1 MSLRKKIL
9 YSLAILLSFIYL
21 LWRIFFTIPF
31 HDGYLVLIFAVA
43 LVISEVISNFTAYV
57 LILLKVFNKKDKI
70 KNQNITYDV
79 NEELPKIDILIVTH
93 DEDVELLSKTVN
105 AATFIDYPDKSK
117 INIVICDDG
126 NRQSVKELA
135 SKYNVQYIGLKD
147 NKTAKSGNI
156 NHALS
161 ILNAPLFV
169 IFDADMIP
177 FSSFLNETVPLF
189 MQNLKDVRNNPNNTK
204 PLGFIQT
211 PQSFYNADI
220 FQFNLYSEKI
230 VTNEQDFFS
239 RDINI
244 VNGNNDGALFTGSNA
259 LFLKEAVKEV
269 GWFPTKTL
277 TEDFELGVRIN
288 IAGYAS
294 MSTDTPQSSGI
305 TPVDISGVIKQRKRW
320 ARGVVKSCKNLHI
333 FLNPKIKMINRL
345 ILCNVFFYWWSFLR
359 RAIFI
364 AAPILFAL
372 FDFKVINANFFLL
385 MLIWAPGYF
394 LLHFILGDSSSEIR
408 DERMGEIQE
417 TFFAPYLIMP
427 VILETLGISAKKFK
441 VTDKAIKTSLKDKL
455 YAIPYI
461 ILWIL
466 VLISII
472 KFNYGKWGFEII
484 MGSVVTFWLITHLI
498 NLTFCIFIALGRNI
512 YRRGERFERKE
523 TGYVFDD
530 RLNKWLEITTIDI
543 SDNGLSFVVKD
554 NSLKMNLDNTL
565 KLKLRYKNKDI
576 DFFGKITRV
585 FEYDEKI
592 GFGVLIDI
600 SDEAKNYYYQLI
612 YDGQNTYLP
621 TKQDQWMTLSDVI
634 MKNVAIR
641 LEKIQQCLKNYKD
654 KWVK

>member
-600 SDEAKNYYYQLI
+600 TDEAKNYYYQLI